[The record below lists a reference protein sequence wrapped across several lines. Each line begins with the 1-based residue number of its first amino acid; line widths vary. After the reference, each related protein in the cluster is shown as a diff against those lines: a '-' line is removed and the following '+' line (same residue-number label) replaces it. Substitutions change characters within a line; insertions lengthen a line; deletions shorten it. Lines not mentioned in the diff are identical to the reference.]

1 MIIPTEE
8 LSLDQPE
15 TVSENI
21 FTKHFDG
28 PLFLVL
34 LTIFTLLLKTFQ
46 IIKVVI
52 FRMKYL
58 PSIDQSGAY
67 ALEEVVLALEKRNI
81 AAVIVDLQ
89 PQPLRILRGINLIPG
104 LIPENYIFD
113 SFEKCMEWLEKEL
126 NQSQGDYEMFFE
138 ELSKKL

>member
-67 ALEEVVLALEKRNI
+67 SFEEVLLALEKRNP
-81 AAVIVDLQ
+81 V
-89 PQPLRILRGINLIPG
+89 
-104 LIPENYIFD
+104 
-113 SFEKCMEWLEKEL
+113 
-126 NQSQGDYEMFFE
+126 
-138 ELSKKL
+138 